1 MKKPKPVPAF
11 KTEAE
16 ERKFWE
22 THDSTN
28 YFDWSNAKRT
38 GLPKLKPSADGN
50 VMLDETKITRAME
63 WASSQ
68 TSLIEDDY
76 YNAYSDLLD
85 FFKKLDLKNEQN
97 VVGAAHAVYG
107 WMPTIL
113 KKETNA
119 KELVAFTSDLRKN
132 RERSNQRKFA
142 LDQLRQRL
150 HITKAINGST
160 VGTSKF
166 LHFVE
171 PEIFPIWDSNIAL
184 AFEVSSKINDPDTYL
199 AYCEAVHRY
208 LDKNPELKWP
218 SELPDGISDIRKME
232 FCLYAYG
239 KFRKSHR

>member
-1 MKKPKPVPAF
+1 MKTLKQVPRF

-22 THDSTN
+22 THDSTD
-28 YFDWSNAKRT
+28 YVDWSKAELVR
-38 GLPKLKPSADGN
+38 LLKLRPSADGN
-50 VMLDETKITRAME
+50 VMLDEAKITEAME
-63 WASSQ
+63 WASNQ

-76 YNAYSDLLD
+76 YNAYSDLLG
-85 FFKKLDLKNEQN
+85 FFKKLDLQNEQN

-119 KELVAFTSDLRKN
+119 KRLIAFTSDLRKI
-132 RERSNQRKFA
+132 ESGPNQRKFA
-142 LDQLRQRL
+142 LEQLRQRL
-150 HITKAINGST
+150 HITKAVNGST

-208 LDKNPELKWP
+208 LEKNPELNWP
-218 SELPDGISDIRKME
+218 SQLPHGISDIRKME

-239 KFRKSHR
+239 KSRKSHR

>member
-1 MKKPKPVPAF
+1 MKTLKQLPRF

-22 THDSTN
+22 THNSTD
-28 YFDWSNAKRT
+28 YIDWSKANRT
-38 GLPKLKPSADGN
+38 RLPQLKPSADGN
-50 VMLDETKITRAME
+50 VMLDETKITKAME
-63 WASSQ
+63 WASNQ

-76 YNAYSDLLD
+76 YNAYSDLLG
-85 FFKKLDLKNEQN
+85 FFKKLDLQNEQN

-119 KELVAFTSDLRKN
+119 KELVAFTRDLRKI
-132 RERSNQRKFA
+132 ESGPNQRKFA
-142 LDQLRQRL
+142 LDQLRERL
-150 HITKAINGST
+150 HITKAINRST

-184 AFEVSSKINDPDTYL
+184 AFEVSSKIDDPDTYL
-199 AYCEAVHRY
+199 AYCEAVHQY
-208 LDKNPELKWP
+208 LDKNPELNWP
-218 SELPDGISDIRKME
+218 SQLPDGISDVRKIE

-239 KFRKSHR
+239 KSHKPKR

>member
-1 MKKPKPVPAF
+1 
-11 KTEAE
+11 
-16 ERKFWE
+16 
-22 THDSTN
+22 
-28 YFDWSNAKRT
+28 
-38 GLPKLKPSADGN
+38 
-50 VMLDETKITRAME
+50 MLDETKITEAMK
-63 WASSQ
+63 WASNQ

-119 KELVAFTSDLRKN
+119 KELVAFTTDLRKI
-132 RERSNQRKFA
+132 ESGPNQRKSA

-150 HITKAINGST
+150 YITKAINGST

-166 LHFVE
+166 LHFVA
-171 PEIFPIWDSNIAL
+171 PEVFPIWDSNIAL
-184 AFEVSSKINDPDTYL
+184 AFAVPSKINDPDTYI

-208 LDKNPELKWP
+208 LDNNPELRWP
-218 SELPDGISDIRKME
+218 NELPDGISDIRKME

-239 KFRKSHR
+239 KSLKSNR

>member
-1 MKKPKPVPAF
+1 MNTLKQLPRF

-22 THDSTN
+22 THNSTD
-28 YFDWSNAKRT
+28 YIDWSKAKRT
-38 GLPKLKPSADGN
+38 RLPKLKPSARGN
-50 VMLDETKITRAME
+50 VILDETKMSEAME
-63 WASSQ
+63 WVSNQ

-76 YNAYSDLLD
+76 YNAYSDLLG
-85 FFKKLDLKNEQN
+85 FFKKLDLQDEQN
-97 VVGAAHAVYG
+97 IVGAAHAVYG

-113 KKETNA
+113 KKETKA
-119 KELVAFTSDLRKN
+119 AELVAFTKDLRKI
-132 RERSNQRKFA
+132 ESGPNQRKSA
-142 LDQLRQRL
+142 LDQLRQHL

-208 LDKNPELKWP
+208 LDRNPELNWP
-218 SELPDGISDIRKME
+218 NELPDGISDIRKME

-239 KFRKSHR
+239 KSRKPRR